1 MLVVLALVLLARVWW
16 EPRVPAGILVE
27 VSGDVA
33 RPGLHR
39 VNPPTL
45 KAAVEAA
52 GGLSRGV
59 AETTLEQGTK
69 VWVDADGAYAGR
81 ARRPLLVGE
90 PLDLE
95 VDGVQALEEVPGM
108 SPAAALAVVGS
119 SQPPSRED
127 LRRLM
132 PARTAERVAAVA
144 RLPERRVQ
152 IDLNRADAEEL
163 ERLPGIGPALAARIV
178 ADREQNGP
186 FRSVDELDRVN
197 GVGPATVRRVA
208 EQATAGVPWP

>member
-1 MLVVLALVLLARVWW
+1 MLVGLALVLLARVWW
-16 EPRVPAGILVE
+16 EPRVPAGLLVE

-45 KAAVEAA
+45 RAAVEAA
-52 GGLSRGV
+52 GGLSRGI
-59 AETTLEQGTK
+59 AETALAEGMK
-69 VWVDADGAYAGR
+69 VWVDADGAYVGR

-90 PLDLE
+90 PLNLE
-95 VDGVQALEEVPGM
+95 VDGVQALQEVPGLGA
-108 SPAAALAVVGS
+108 AAALAVVGS
-119 SQPPSRED
+119 AQPPARED
-127 LRRLM
+127 LKRVM
-132 PARTAERVAAVA
+132 PARAVERLSAVA
-144 RLPERRVQ
+144 RLPERRAQ

-186 FRSVDELDRVN
+186 FRSVDELDRVI